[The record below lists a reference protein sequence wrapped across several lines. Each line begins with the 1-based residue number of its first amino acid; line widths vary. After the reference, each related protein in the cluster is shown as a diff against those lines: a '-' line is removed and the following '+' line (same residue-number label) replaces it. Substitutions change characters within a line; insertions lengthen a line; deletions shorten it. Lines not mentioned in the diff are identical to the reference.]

1 MIYLYWYLG
10 IGVAVL
16 AVVFGAHRLTKKD
29 EPESLRDLL
38 DAGNPDRN
46 KLSYR
51 ILNNVVAPVLAAVAV
66 VVVWPAAV
74 YMKVKE
80 IFGKKNEAALDEE
93 REFAVERSHLQER
106 LTIPQI
112 EAREV
117 VTDPLGAVP
126 DLPFG
131 HLHAS
136 WKTFVESV
144 GEDDELW
151 AFTAPWQTTWGRN
164 ELRTGYVV
172 VRGGIPA
179 SHFLTMWKEIEDES
193 AGTQGSAGTGAAS
206 SRKTSDDIPAWL
218 RRQAD

>member
-38 DAGNPDRN
+38 DAVNPDRK

-66 VVVWPAAV
+66 VVVWPAAL
-74 YMKVKE
+74 YMKGKE
-80 IFGKKNEAALDEE
+80 IIGRKSESALDEE
-93 REFAVERSHLQER
+93 REFAVERTHLQER
-106 LTIPQI
+106 LTVLQI

-117 VTDPLGAVP
+117 VADPLGAVP

-131 HLHAS
+131 HLNAA
-136 WKTFVESV
+136 WKTFVEEV
-144 GEDDELW
+144 GADDELW
-151 AFTAPWQTTWGRN
+151 SFTAPWQTKWGRK
-164 ELRTGYVV
+164 EIRTGYVV
-172 VRGGIPA
+172 VRGGVPA
-179 SHFLTMWKEIEDES
+179 SHFLTMWKEIEDEPKS
-193 AGTQGSAGTGAAS
+193 DQGAIAPGAGAVYGGERGQG
-206 SRKTSDDIPAWL
+206 
-218 RRQAD
+218 

>member
-10 IGVAVL
+10 IGAAVL

-29 EPESLRDLL
+29 EPESLHDLL
-38 DAGNPDRN
+38 DAVNPNRK

-66 VVVWPAAV
+66 VVVWPAAL
-74 YMKVKE
+74 YMKGKE
-80 IFGKKNEAALDEE
+80 IFGKKSVSALDEE

-106 LTIPQI
+106 LTVLQI

-131 HLHAS
+131 HLNAA
-136 WKTFVESV
+136 WKTFAEGV
-144 GEDDELW
+144 GADDELW
-151 AFTAPWQTTWGRN
+151 SFTAPWQTTWGRR
-164 ELRTGYVV
+164 EVRTGFVV
-172 VRGGIPA
+172 VRGGVPA
-179 SHFLTMWKEIEDES
+179 AHFLSMWKEIEDEPVDGQ
-193 AGTQGSAGTGAAS
+193 APHAVGADGTRL
-206 SRKTSDDIPAWL
+206 SR
-218 RRQAD
+218 